1 MEFIQELDELL
12 GISNSN
18 DICVTFMVGSG
29 AVVYGYKKLLEI
41 SDEKLIV
48 LGKNKRKLRISG
60 KNLAIKSLA
69 PSEIVIKGKI
79 VCAEE
84 LNE

>member
-1 MEFIQELDELL
+1 MDFIQELDELL

-41 SDEKLIV
+41 SDEQLIV
-48 LGKNKRKLRISG
+48 LGKNKRRLGIFG
-60 KNLAIKSLA
+60 KNLVIKSLA

-79 VCAEE
+79 ARVEE

>member
-1 MEFIQELDELL
+1 MDFIQELDELL
-12 GISNSN
+12 NISNSN

-41 SDEKLIV
+41 SEQNLVV
-48 LGKNKRKLRISG
+48 LGKNKRKLKIVG

-79 VCAEE
+79 VCVEE

>member
-1 MEFIQELDELL
+1 MDFIQELDELL
-12 GISNSN
+12 GISKSS

-48 LGKNKRKLRISG
+48 LGKNKRKLSIIGKHITIS
-60 KNLAIKSLA
+60 SLS
-69 PSEIVIKGKI
+69 PSEIVLKGKI
-79 VCAEE
+79 IRVEE
-84 LNE
+84 LDE